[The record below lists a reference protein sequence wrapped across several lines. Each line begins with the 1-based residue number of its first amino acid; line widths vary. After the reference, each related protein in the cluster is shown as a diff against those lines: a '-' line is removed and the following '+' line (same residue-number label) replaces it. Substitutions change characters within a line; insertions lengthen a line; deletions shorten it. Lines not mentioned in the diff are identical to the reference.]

1 VSDGGRVHRSKLT
14 LSNTIKN
21 QGVIPLFKRRQW
33 PQWQKLCPD
42 MSPSHNVWL
51 KQHREM
57 LKDFT
62 ARGIVVREVEVDI
75 DAYIFWAAAKKLLLN
90 GETRT
95 LFAIHTLSH
104 SQDDQSNN

>member
-1 VSDGGRVHRSKLT
+1 VSDGARVRDFKHTMK
-14 LSNTIKN
+14 NMIKT

-42 MSPSHNVWL
+42 MTSSHNVWL

-62 ARGIVVREVEVDI
+62 ARGIVVTEVEVDI
-75 DAYIFWAAAKKLLLN
+75 DAYIFWASAKKLLLN

-95 LFAIHTLSH
+95 LFAIYTLSH
-104 SQDDQSNN
+104 SRDDQSNN

>member
-1 VSDGGRVHRSKLT
+1 VSDVARVHRSKHT
-14 LSNTIKN
+14 VKNMIKT

-42 MSPSHNVWL
+42 MTSSHNVWL

-62 ARGIVVREVEVDI
+62 ARGIVVTEVEVDI
-75 DAYIFWAAAKKLLLN
+75 DAYIFWASAKKLLLN

-95 LFAIHTLSH
+95 LFAIYTRSH